1 MMTTEQLQKMLQAV
15 WNREMSADEAWD
27 LIDQDRERP
36 DDYSKEYWLPLSEEA
51 NPPDEQ
57 K

>member
-1 MMTTEQLQKMLQAV
+1 MMTTEQLQKMLHAV

-36 DDYSKEYWLPLSEEA
+36 DDYSKEYWLPLSDEA
-51 NPPDEQ
+51 TPPASE